1 MNGTCRDKR
10 GATQDTPYSYAKFQP
25 L

>member
-10 GATQDTPYSYAKFQP
+10 GDTRHA